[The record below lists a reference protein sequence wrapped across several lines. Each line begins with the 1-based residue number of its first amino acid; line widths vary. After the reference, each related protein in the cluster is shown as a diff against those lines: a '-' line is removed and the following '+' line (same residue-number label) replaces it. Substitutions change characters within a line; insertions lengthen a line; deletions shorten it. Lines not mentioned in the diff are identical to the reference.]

1 MTVVIRYLKRAFMIL
16 ALLITI
22 VIVVAVIFVR
32 TASFGRLLKTQVDS
46 ALANSFRGRITLGQ
60 IETSIW
66 STLSIHELRIEN
78 RGSTIVYL
86 PQFQLGYALI
96 PLLWREARLEAT
108 AIEPV
113 IHLERNGNGEWNLMD
128 ALASRS
134 PPAANSSPTTFTVYL
149 HKLSIRNGT
158 LEFAPRGSNGPHYRF
173 ERTALDCTLAFKPAG
188 IEARMMGLHTRITA
202 PGIPPA
208 DLFSDV
214 AYRDANGPPRLTID
228 KLLLKTQ
235 ASTVSVAGVI
245 RNLQTLDSTVAIT
258 VDRLAAADL
267 SSLVGAEPLRENVSG
282 RINLNGTAAA
292 MHSTVSLTAG
302 ITQLA

>member
-1 MTVVIRYLKRAFMIL
+1 MSVVIRYLKRAFMIL

-66 STLSIHELRIEN
+66 GTLSIHELRIEN
-78 RGSTIVYL
+78 
-86 PQFQLGYALI
+86 
-96 PLLWREARLEAT
+96 
-108 AIEPV
+108 
-113 IHLERNGNGEWNLMD
+113 
-128 ALASRS
+128 
-134 PPAANSSPTTFTVYL
+134 
-149 HKLSIRNGT
+149 
-158 LEFAPRGSNGPHYRF
+158 
-173 ERTALDCTLAFKPAG
+173 
-188 IEARMMGLHTRITA
+188 RMMGLHTRITA

-267 SSLVGAEPLRENVSG
+267 SSLV
-282 RINLNGTAAA
+282 
-292 MHSTVSLTAG
+292 
-302 ITQLA
+302 